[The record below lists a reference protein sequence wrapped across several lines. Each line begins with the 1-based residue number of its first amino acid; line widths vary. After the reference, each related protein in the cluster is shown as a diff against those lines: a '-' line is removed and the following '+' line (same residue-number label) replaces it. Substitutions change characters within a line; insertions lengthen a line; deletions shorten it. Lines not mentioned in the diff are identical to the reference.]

1 MTWAG
6 KRQFIYLSL
15 VLLIIFGVLFAIIYP
30 KISVPA
36 TCTDGKK
43 NGSELGVDCGGTCS
57 LMCASETRDLIVVWA
72 RAFEVAPGVYHV
84 AAYIENQNV
93 DAAVKSVPYQFK
105 LYDERNVVITQREG
119 VASILPNG
127 HTVIFEEAL
136 STGGNRIPKITRLE
150 FTKKPIF
157 WKTSPAYKEA
167 RVVEKDKG
175 FGSLETVPKA
185 YATLRNE
192 SFIDV
197 GRFQVMAVLY
207 DQFDNAVGVSKT
219 IVDGLP
225 KQTETKVYFSWL
237 TPFEKSVQTL
247 EIVPI
252 IDPFTLGEKL
262 Y

>member
-6 KRQFIYLSL
+6 KRQFVYLSL
-15 VLLIIFGVLFAIIYP
+15 VLLVILGVLFALIYP
-30 KISVPA
+30 RISVPA

-43 NGSELGVDCGGTCS
+43 NGAETGVDCGGTCS
-57 LMCASETRDLIVVWA
+57 LMCMSDTRELIVVWA

-119 VASILPNG
+119 MASILPNG

-136 STGGNRIPKITRLE
+136 STGGNRIPKITRFE
-150 FTKKPIF
+150 FTKQPIF
-157 WKTSPAYKEA
+157 WKTSAIYKEA
-167 RVVEKDKG
+167 RVVESDKG
-175 FGSLETVPKA
+175 LGSLETVPKA

-197 GRFQVMAVLY
+197 GKFPVIAVVY
-207 DQFDNAVGVSKT
+207 DQLDNAIGVSRT

-225 KQTETKVYFSWL
+225 KQTEVKVNFSWL
-237 TPFEKSVQTL
+237 YPFGKNAQTL
-247 EIVPI
+247 EILPI